1 MALRRLGVLVVAA
14 VVGLV
19 VGVPPAL
26 GTESSGE
33 EGRIAFVSQR
43 RDGNDLDVWW
53 MRPDGSHLVN
63 LTPDSEADEWE
74 PSWRPDGRKLAFIS
88 NRVTPTNPGPD
99 PDFEIFVMNADGS
112 GVRQLTVNNV
122 VDEAPNWSPDGR
134 RLVFHRNLDP
144 KVPQADYGHGNYEV
158 FTMQADGT
166 HQRDLTNLPGS
177 QELFPDWSPDG
188 RRIAFDSNRDG
199 DREIYTMRPDGS
211 RVQQLTFNGDRID
224 DGFPAWS
231 PDGRRIAFNSG
242 FTPGPHDVSH
252 WEIYTMRAD
261 GRDQTRL
268 TFQTAD
274 FQPRWSPDGRKLVFT
289 SFREATPPLFENSE
303 SYTMRADGSQQVNRS
318 RHPEPDF
325 DPDWGPLPK
334 HHH

>member
-1 MALRRLGVLVVAA
+1 MSFRNCSVLVVAA
-14 VVGLV
+14 AVGLA
-19 VGVPPAL
+19 VGVPPAF
-26 GTESSGE
+26 GAAGVSGE
-33 EGRIAFVSQR
+33 NGRIAFTSN
-43 RDGNDLDVWW
+43 RDGDYDIWS
-53 MRPDGSHLVN
+53 MRPNGSNPVN
-63 LTPDSEADEWE
+63 LTADSEADEWE
-74 PSWRPDGRKLAFIS
+74 PSWRPDGRRIAFQS
-88 NRVTPTNPGPD
+88 NRLTPTNPEKD
-99 PDFEIFVMNADGS
+99 YEIFVMHADGS

-144 KVPQADYGHGNYEV
+144 KVPQADYDHGNYEV

-166 HQRDLTNLPGS
+166 HQRNLTNLPDS
-177 QELFPDWSPDG
+177 QELWPDWSPNG
-188 RRIAFDSNRDG
+188 RRIAFNSNRDG
-199 DREIYTMRPDGS
+199 DHEIYTMRPNGS
-211 RVQQLTFNGDRID
+211 RVRQLTFNDDRID

-231 PDGRRIAFNSG
+231 PDGGRIAFNSG
-242 FTPGPHDVSH
+242 FTPGPHNVSH

-289 SFREATPPLFENSE
+289 SFRDATQNNPLNSE
-303 SYTMRADGSQQVNRS
+303 SYTMRADGSQQVNRTQ
-318 RHPEPDF
+318 HPGSDF

>member
-19 VGVPPAL
+19 VGVPPTL
-26 GTESSGE
+26 STESSGE
-33 EGRIAFVSQR
+33 KGRIAFASQR
-43 RDGNDLDVWW
+43 RDGNDFDIWL

-63 LTPDSEADEWE
+63 LTADSEANETE
-74 PSWRPDGRKLAFIS
+74 PSWRLDGRKLAFMS
-88 NRVTPTNPGPD
+88 NRATATNPGPD

-112 GVRQLTVNNV
+112 GVRQLTANDV

-144 KVPQADYGHGNYEV
+144 KVPWADYELGNYEV

-166 HQRDLTNLPGS
+166 HQRNLTNSPDS
-177 QELFPDWSPDG
+177 QELFPDWSPNG

-211 RVQQLTFNGDRID
+211 RERQLTFNSDRID

-242 FTPGPHDVSH
+242 FTPAPHDLSH
-252 WEIYTMRAD
+252 HEIYTMRAD

-289 SFREATPPLFENSE
+289 SFRDATQNNPFNGEI
-303 SYTMRADGSQQVNRS
+303 YTMGADGSHQVNRTQ
-318 RHPEPDF
+318 HPAF
-325 DPDWGPLPK
+325 DMDPGWGPLPK

>member
-1 MALRRLGVLVVAA
+1 MALRRSGVLVLAVA
-14 VVGLV
+14 VVLA
-19 VGVPPAL
+19 VGVPAAF
-26 GTESSGE
+26 GAEVSAK

-43 RDGNDLDVWW
+43 RDGNDLDVWL

-74 PSWRPDGRKLAFIS
+74 PSWRPDGRKLAFMS
-88 NRVTPTNPGPD
+88 NRLTPTNPEKD
-99 PDFEIFVMNADGS
+99 YEIFVMNADGS

-144 KVPQADYGHGNYEV
+144 KVPQGDFEHGNYEV

-166 HQRDLTNLPGS
+166 HQRNLTNSPDS
-177 QELFPDWSPDG
+177 QELFPDWSPNG

-199 DREIYTMRPDGS
+199 DREIYTMRSNGS
-211 RVQQLTFNGDRID
+211 GVRQLTFNDDRID

-242 FTPGPHDVSH
+242 FTPGPHDVSYY
-252 WEIYTMRAD
+252 EIYTMRAD

-289 SFREATPPLFENSE
+289 SFRDGNSE

-318 RHPEPDF
+318 QHPSSDF